1 MYKKIIYLCLIVSIF
16 VTMNLSVISG
26 TAAGKTKFSDV
37 TQSYSWATDAINELV
52 EKGVIDGVG
61 GKKFAPDAPVT
72 KAQFAKMLA
81 GALELEAPQTEETE
95 EVETEEVAVPEVV
108 YKDITEE
115 HWAYPYVLASKDF
128 LYESESAN
136 FNPDEN
142 YSREKCAY
150 AIAYALGYGSK
161 SANLLDVSVLEN
173 NFTDVKDI
181 TPALKSAVA
190 MTVERGI
197 VKGSSG
203 EVRPKGEVTR
213 AEAAVLLH
221 RAMQYKARNSQNL
234 FITQTPMMGESTV
247 TLEQAK
253 RWAEKKGAHQRFI
266 DVADYY
272 WKYGEI
278 TGVRPEILYGQA
290 AKETGFGKYTG
301 QVKPEQNNWA
311 GIKIKNPVAD
321 LPEDHE
327 TFATPEDGVRA
338 HFNHISAYVGIEPVG
353 EPHDRYY
360 VLKTVAWRGTVK
372 NVEQLGGKW
381 APDVTYG
388 YNIVV
393 KMLRGMEA
401 TKQTCEFGAEHQ
413 K

>member
-1 MYKKIIYLCLIVSIF
+1 MYKKIIYLCLVVSIF
-16 VTMNLSVISG
+16 VTMNMSLISG

-37 TQSYSWATDAINELV
+37 TQNYSWATDAINELV

-81 GALELEAPQTEETE
+81 GALELEAPQAEVTE
-95 EVETEEVAVPEVV
+95 EVETEEVETQEAV

-115 HWAYPYVLASKDF
+115 HWAYPYVLASKEF
-128 LYESESAN
+128 FYESESAN

-161 SANLLDVSVLEN
+161 SANLLDASVLEN

-203 EVRPKGEVTR
+203 MVRPKGEVTR

-301 QVKPEQNNWA
+301 QVQPEQNNWA

-321 LPEDHE
+321 RPEDHE

-338 HFNHISAYVGIEPVG
+338 HFNHISAYVGIDPVG

-381 APDVTYG
+381 APDITYG

-393 KMLRGMEA
+393 KMLRSMES
-401 TKQTCEFGAEHQ
+401 TK
-413 K
+413 

>member
-1 MYKKIIYLCLIVSIF
+1 MYKRIIYLTL
-16 VTMNLSVISG
+16 VISVFLSMNATTLLG
-26 TAAGKTKFSDV
+26 TAAGNKTKFLDV
-37 TQSYSWATDAINELV
+37 NDNYSWAVDAINEL
-52 EKGVIDGVG
+52 EAKGVISGVDG
-61 GKKFAPDAPVT
+61 KSFAPDSPVT
-72 KAQFAKMLA
+72 KEQFAKMLV
-81 GALELEAPQTEETE
+81 GALEIPLPEETQE
-95 EVETEEVAVPEVV
+95 EIETESEETFS
-108 YKDITEE
+108 YKDVKEE
-115 HWAYPYVLASKDF
+115 SWSYPYIKASSKFFYDDS
-128 LYESESAN
+128 LGSAS
-136 FNPDEN
+136 FNPQEN
-142 YSREKCAY
+142 YTREKCAY
-150 AIAYALGYGSK
+150 AIAMALGYGGK
-161 SANLLDVSVLEN
+161 SANLLDAEVLEK
-173 NFTDVKDI
+173 NFNDSDKI
-181 TPALKSAVA
+181 TKALKSAVA

-197 VKGSSG
+197 VKGSDKLI
-203 EVRPKGEVTR
+203 RPKGEVTR

-253 RWAEKKGAHQRFI
+253 RWATAKGAHERFI
-266 DVADYY
+266 DIADYY

-278 TGVRPEILYGQA
+278 TGIRPEILYGQA

-321 LPEDHE
+321 RPEDHE
-327 TFATPEDGVRA
+327 TFATPDDGVRA
-338 HFNHISAYVGIEPVG
+338 HFNHITAYLGIEPVG

-360 VLKTVAWRGTVK
+360 VLQTVAWRGTVK

-393 KMLRGMEA
+393 KMLRGMEN
-401 TKQTCEFGAEHQ
+401 TK
-413 K
+413 

>member
-1 MYKKIIYLCLIVSIF
+1 MYKKLIYLCLVVTIF

-26 TAAGKTKFSDV
+26 TAAGNTKFTDV
-37 TQSYSWATDAINELV
+37 TNNYSWATDAINELV
-52 EKGVIDGVG
+52 EKGVLDGVG
-61 GKKFAPDAPVT
+61 NKKFAPDAPVT

-81 GALELEAPQTEETE
+81 GALEIEAADGA
-95 EVETEEVAVPEVV
+95 EVTYNDV
-108 YKDITEE
+108 TQE

-128 LYESESAN
+128 FYEAEN
-136 FNPDEN
+136 TKFNPDEN

-161 SANLLDVSVLEN
+161 SANLLDADVLEN
-173 NFTDVKDI
+173 NFTDVDDI

-266 DVADYY
+266 DIADYY

-301 QVKPEQNNWA
+301 QVQPEQNNWA
-311 GIKIKNPVAD
+311 GIKIKNPIAD
-321 LPEDHE
+321 RPEDHE
-327 TFATPEDGVRA
+327 TFLTPEDGVRA
-338 HFNHISAYVGIEPVG
+338 HFNHISAYVGIDPVG

-393 KMLRGMEA
+393 KMLRSMES
-401 TKQTCEFGAEHQ
+401 TK
-413 K
+413 

>member
-1 MYKKIIYLCLIVSIF
+1 MYKKLIYLCLVVTIF
-16 VTMNLSVISG
+16 VTMNLSAISG
-26 TAAGKTKFSDV
+26 TAAGNTKFTDV
-37 TQSYSWATDAINELV
+37 TSNYSWATDAINELV
-52 EKGVIDGVG
+52 EKGVIEGVG
-61 GKKFAPDAPVT
+61 GKKFAPDSPVT

-81 GALELEAPQTEETE
+81 GALEIEAADGA
-95 EVETEEVAVPEVV
+95 EVT

-128 LYESESAN
+128 FYESEN
-136 FNPDEN
+136 TKFNPDEN

-150 AIAYALGYGSK
+150 AIAYALGYGGK
-161 SANLLDVSVLEN
+161 SANLLDANVLEN
-173 NFTDVKDI
+173 NFTDVDDI
-181 TPALKSAVA
+181 MPALKSAVA

-203 EVRPKGEVTR
+203 MVRPKGEVTR

-266 DVADYY
+266 DIADYY

-321 LPEDHE
+321 RPEDHE

-338 HFNHISAYVGIEPVG
+338 HFNHISAYVGIDPVG

-393 KMLRGMEA
+393 KMLRGME
-401 TKQTCEFGAEHQ
+401 TTN
-413 K
+413 

>member
-1 MYKKIIYLCLIVSIF
+1 MYKKLIYLCLVVSIF
-16 VTMNLSVISG
+16 VTMNLSAISG
-26 TAAGKTKFSDV
+26 TAAGNTKFTDV
-37 TQSYSWATDAINELV
+37 TSNYSWATDAINELV

-61 GKKFAPDAPVT
+61 GKKFAPDSPVT

-81 GALELEAPQTEETE
+81 GALDMETAPVEEVSEEQTEETI
-95 EVETEEVAVPEVV
+95 T
-108 YKDITEE
+108 YKDVTEE

-128 LYESESAN
+128 FYEAEN
-136 FNPDEN
+136 TKFNPDEN

-161 SANLLDVSVLEN
+161 SANLLDANVLEN

-203 EVRPKGEVTR
+203 KVRPKGEVTR

-266 DVADYY
+266 DIADYY

-311 GIKIKNPVAD
+311 GIKIKNPIAD
-321 LPEDHE
+321 RPEDHE

-338 HFNHISAYVGIEPVG
+338 HFNHISAYVGIDPVG

-360 VLKTVAWRGTVK
+360 VLKTVAWRETVK

-393 KMLRGMEA
+393 KMLRSMEA
-401 TKQTCEFGAEHQ
+401 TE
-413 K
+413 

>member
-1 MYKKIIYLCLIVSIF
+1 MHKKIIYLCLVVSIF
-16 VTMNLSVISG
+16 VTMNMSLISG

-37 TQSYSWATDAINELV
+37 TQNYSWATDAINELV

-81 GALELEAPQTEETE
+81 GALELEAPQADATE
-95 EVETEEVAVPEVV
+95 EVETEEVTVPEVV

-115 HWAYPYVLASKDF
+115 HWAYPYVLASKEF
-128 LYESESAN
+128 FYESESAN
-136 FNPDEN
+136 FKPDEN

-161 SANLLDVSVLEN
+161 SANLLDASVLEN

-203 EVRPKGEVTR
+203 MVRPKGEVTR

-301 QVKPEQNNWA
+301 QVQPEQNNWA

-321 LPEDHE
+321 RPEDHE

-338 HFNHISAYVGIEPVG
+338 HFNHISAYVGIDPVG

-381 APDVTYG
+381 APDITYG

-393 KMLRGMEA
+393 KMLRSMEA
-401 TKQTCEFGAEHQ
+401 TE
-413 K
+413 

>member
-1 MYKKIIYLCLIVSIF
+1 MYKKLIYLCLVVSIF
-16 VTMNLSVISG
+16 VAMNTAAISG
-26 TAAGKTKFSDV
+26 TAAGNTKFSDV
-37 TQSYSWATDAINELV
+37 TEHYTWATDAINELV
-52 EKGVIDGVG
+52 EKGVLDGVG
-61 GKKFAPDAPVT
+61 NKKFAPDAPVT
-72 KAQFAKMLA
+72 KEQFAKMLV
-81 GALELEAPQTEETE
+81 GALDIEITQSEAAVTYSDVPQ
-95 EVETEEVAVPEVV
+95 
-108 YKDITEE
+108 E
-115 HWAYPYVLASKDF
+115 HWSQPYIMASKDF
-128 LYESESAN
+128 FYNESDTK
-136 FNPDEN
+136 FNPQEN

-150 AIAYALGYGSK
+150 AIAYALGYGGK
-161 SANLLDVSVLEN
+161 SANLLDAEVLEN
-173 NFTDVKDI
+173 NFTDVRDV

-197 VKGSSG
+197 VKGSDSAI
-203 EVRPKGEVTR
+203 RPKGEVTR

-266 DVADYY
+266 DIADYY

-311 GIKIKNPVAD
+311 GIKIKNPIAD
-321 LPEDHE
+321 RPEDHE

-338 HFNHISAYVGIEPVG
+338 HFNHISAYIGIDPVG

-393 KMLRGMEA
+393 KMLRSMEN
-401 TKQTCEFGAEHQ
+401 TK
-413 K
+413 

>member
-1 MYKKIIYLCLIVSIF
+1 MYKKLIYLCLVVSIF

-26 TAAGKTKFSDV
+26 ATAGNTKFTDV
-37 TQSYSWATDAINELV
+37 TNNYSWATDAINELV

-61 GKKFAPDAPVT
+61 NKKFAPDAPVT

-81 GALELEAPQTEETE
+81 GALELEAAEEAETTYEDVTE
-95 EVETEEVAVPEVV
+95 
-108 YKDITEE
+108 D

-128 LYESESAN
+128 FYTEKEN
-136 FNPDEN
+136 GKFNPDEN

-150 AIAYALGYGSK
+150 AIAYALGYGGK
-161 SANLLDVSVLEN
+161 SANLLDANVLEN
-173 NFTDVKDI
+173 NFKDVDDI

-203 EVRPKGEVTR
+203 MARPKGEVTR

-253 RWAEKKGAHQRFI
+253 RWAEGKGAHQRFI
-266 DVADYY
+266 DIADYY

-301 QVKPEQNNWA
+301 QVQPEQNNWA
-311 GIKIKNPVAD
+311 GIKIKNPIGD
-321 LPEDHE
+321 RPEDHE

-338 HFNHISAYVGIEPVG
+338 HFNHISAYVGIDSVG

-393 KMLRGMEA
+393 KMLRSMEA
-401 TKQTCEFGAEHQ
+401 TK
-413 K
+413 

>member
-1 MYKKIIYLCLIVSIF
+1 MYKKIIYLALVVASF
-16 VTMNLSVISG
+16 LSMNMTTLSG
-26 TAAGKTKFSDV
+26 TVTAGNTKFSDV
-37 TQSYSWATDAINELV
+37 TSEYSWAEEAINVLV
-52 EKGVIDGVG
+52 ESGAITGVD
-61 GKKFAPDAPVT
+61 KKHFEPASTVT
-72 KAQFAKMLA
+72 KEQFAKMLV
-81 GALELEAPQTEETE
+81 GALGIELLQKSDEATEENE
-95 EVETEEVAVPEVV
+95 EAEETITYSDIEENR
-108 YKDITEE
+108 
-115 HWAYPYVLASKDF
+115 WSYPYISVSNEFFYDDSF
-128 LYESESAN
+128 GAN
-136 FNPDEN
+136 TFNPEEN
-142 YSREKCAY
+142 YTREKCAY
-150 AIAYALGYGSK
+150 AIAMALGYGGK
-161 SANLLDVSVLEN
+161 SANLLDADVLEN
-173 NFTDVKDI
+173 NFKDAADI
-181 TPALKSAVA
+181 TKALKSAVA

-197 VKGSSG
+197 VKGSDKLI
-203 EVRPKGEVTR
+203 RPKGEVTR
-213 AEAAVLLH
+213 AEAAVLLY
-221 RAMQYKARNSQNL
+221 RAKQYKDRNSQNL
-234 FITQTPMMGESTV
+234 FITQTPMIGKSTV

-266 DVADYY
+266 DIADYY

-321 LPEDHE
+321 RPEDHE

-393 KMLRGMEA
+393 KMLRSMEN
-401 TKQTCEFGAEHQ
+401 TK
-413 K
+413 